1 MTMPAPNGH
10 DTAAAERI
18 ARALGGA
25 SRSGEGWMCKCPVPG
40 HGGGGGDKN
49 ASLWLVAGDK
59 LTVVPTCQAGC
70 KPAEVLAELERR
82 GHIEPRRSVPPQRSR
97 LVATYTY
104 PAADGRTAYLKRRYE
119 PGQNGKKKSFSL
131 HKPDGSP
138 GIKGI
143 PRVLYNLPE
152 VLTAEE
158 VYVCEGEKDADN
170 LAKLGLVTTTN
181 VEGASDDVQK
191 PKWLPDYSRVL
202 AKVPKLVFLPHN
214 DGPGR
219 AHMQHAAKSCRRQG
233 AQSIRV
239 LELPDLAEKGDVSD
253 WLERGNGLP
262 ELGALLAGTPEWQ
275 PRAPAGD
282 APAGDAPEPAG
293 DAHARPSPA
302 PARDGWTAELLTHG
316 ERYAKNDHN
325 ILVALRTAPELRGRF
340 RLNLLAGT
348 IEASDMPWRPGS
360 GWLAWGDPDNHRL
373 AAWLQKRGI
382 DVRPTQVA
390 GNVGTVAD
398 ETRHDPVKDYLLS
411 LRWEGAERLSSWL
424 VTHLGAHD
432 APAEYLK
439 GVARAWMIAMV
450 ARALEPGCKADHI
463 LILEGP
469 QGRLKSSAL
478 KALMPD
484 EAWFSDEISTL
495 GTKDSAQDLRGKW
508 LIELS
513 ELSAMQRAEVERTK
527 AALSRCVDHYR
538 PSFGHYSRD
547 FPRRNGFA
555 GSTNHDAYLLDDTGN
570 RRIWGVKVGTIL
582 LDALERDRDQL
593 WAEAVR
599 AYQAGE
605 RWWLDPAVESHAA
618 AEQAKRLEED
628 SWTHDVVTW
637 GATQLQP
644 FSANDALLKALHL
657 VDASKRDDKA
667 TKRVVR
673 ILRTNGFTP
682 HRTETA
688 RLWSRP
694 APDTAPEPSGATVM
708 QKPLDI
714 NAPDGMT
721 VMTPENTRAPAHV
734 SARVTRAGAHPGDPS
749 KTGVR
754 TVIPSA
760 ALKTNEKTLSAPAD
774 GSDPVSAAWAADW
787 PTWDGRCGADPAAI
801 REWIALA
808 GGTSAGRLAT
818 LPASCREHP
827 AALKRLLSHITLQ
840 AWKVDWT

>member
-1 MTMPAPNGH
+1 
-10 DTAAAERI
+10 
-18 ARALGGA
+18 
-25 SRSGEGWMCKCPVPG
+25 
-40 HGGGGGDKN
+40 
-49 ASLWLVAGDK
+49 
-59 LTVVPTCQAGC
+59 
-70 KPAEVLAELERR
+70 
-82 GHIEPRRSVPPQRSR
+82 
-97 LVATYTY
+97 
-104 PAADGRTAYLKRRYE
+104 
-119 PGQNGKKKSFSL
+119 
-131 HKPDGSP
+131 
-138 GIKGI
+138 
-143 PRVLYNLPE
+143 
-152 VLTAEE
+152 
-158 VYVCEGEKDADN
+158 
-170 LAKLGLVTTTN
+170 
-181 VEGASDDVQK
+181 
-191 PKWLPDYSRVL
+191 
-202 AKVPKLVFLPHN
+202 
-214 DGPGR
+214 
-219 AHMQHAAKSCRRQG
+219 
-233 AQSIRV
+233 
-239 LELPDLAEKGDVSD
+239 
-253 WLERGNGLP
+253 
-262 ELGALLAGTPEWQ
+262 
-275 PRAPAGD
+275 
-282 APAGDAPEPAG
+282 
-293 DAHARPSPA
+293 
-302 PARDGWTAELLTHG
+302 
-316 ERYAKNDHN
+316 
-325 ILVALRTAPELRGRF
+325 
-340 RLNLLAGT
+340 
-348 IEASDMPWRPGS
+348 MPWRPGS

-411 LRWEGAERLSSWL
+411 LRWDGAERLSSWL

-484 EAWFSDEISTL
+484 EAWFSDEISHPRHQ
-495 GTKDSAQDLRGKW
+495 GQRPGPARQVAHRAVRAVRHAARRGRAHQGRPVPLR
-508 LIELS
+508 
-513 ELSAMQRAEVERTK
+513 
-527 AALSRCVDHYR
+527 R
-538 PSFGHYSRD
+538 PLPPQLRPLQPGL
-547 FPRRNGFA
+547 PRRNGFA

-593 WAEAVR
+593 WAEAVH

-605 RWWLDPAVESHAA
+605 QWWLDPAVESPRRRRAG
-618 AEQAKRLEED
+618 QAPRGGQLDPRRRHLGRAQLE
-628 SWTHDVVTW
+628 
-637 GATQLQP
+637 P

-673 ILRTNGFTP
+673 ILRTNGFLP
-682 HRTETA
+682 HRTRPRGCGPS
-688 RLWSRP
+688 RLLTPPPNRHLRP
-694 APDTAPEPSGATVM
+694 S
-708 QKPLDI
+708 QNPLDI

-721 VMTPENTRAPAHV
+721 VMTPDGTRAPAHV

-749 KTGVR
+749 PASLPSP
-754 TVIPSA
+754 PSA
-760 ALKTNEKTLSAPAD
+760 ALKTNGKTLTAPAD

-808 GGTSAGRLAT
+808 GGTSAGPRVT